1 METATGA
8 PLSAVYASVSSYD
21 ALVGVHGADLTTFL
35 FLRPG
40 GRAALAQIA
49 PLGITM
55 LSRNLFGVPAA
66 RMGLHYEQYD
76 VSARESSLSRKYPA
90 DHVVVAD
97 PARARREQGKQ
108 EWEHVEHVYLRG
120 QNVSLDLGRFR
131 ETLARIHSRLEERQQ
146 SHVASPDASPQ
157 I

>member
-1 METATGA
+1 MRAH
-8 PLSAVYASVSSYD
+8 D
-21 ALVGVHGADLTTFL
+21 ALVGVHGSDLTSFL

-40 GRAALAQIA
+40 SGALAQIA
-49 PLGITM
+49 PLGLTQ
-55 LSRNLFGVPAA
+55 LSRNLFGTPAV

-90 DHVVVAD
+90 GHVVVAD

-108 EWEHVEHVYLRG
+108 EWELVEHVYLRG

-131 ETLARIHSRLEERQQ
+131 ETLARIHSRLKERQQ
-146 SHVASPDASPQ
+146 SQVSSPDASPQ
-157 I
+157 IFISPQINLYH